1 MLQQSTESV
10 PRSVNTELIGG
21 TESVPRSVNTEL
33 IGGVVGTVLAT
44 MSILLLSTFFFTT
57 QVTSNQVLD
66 ESS

>member
-1 MLQQSTESV
+1 M
-10 PRSVNTELIGG
+10 NTELIGG